1 MQHPRFLTFAVA
13 ATAVASSAL
22 LAQETSGP
30 FGLHRG
36 MTQAQVIQIVG
47 RNAVKEIQGD
57 RLDLHDVPKP
67 HPAFEFYWLVFSP
80 KDGLLNI
87 VAFGNG
93 IRTNGFGEA
102 VHDSFVQIQEGISKT
117 YGPPDVSSDRVRDGS
132 IWNEPQDW
140 MMGLL
145 KGERDLM
152 AIWYK
157 TVFSTKKL
165 PNRITG
171 IVLEAKASSTEQ
183 GFLVLKYEFDG
194 WNEYVEAKNNKT
206 DSVF

>member
-1 MQHPRFLTFAVA
+1 
-13 ATAVASSAL
+13 
-22 LAQETSGP
+22 
-30 FGLHRG
+30 
-36 MTQAQVIQIVG
+36 MTQEQVIQIVG
-47 RNAVKEIQGD
+47 KNAVKEIQGD
-57 RLDLHDVPKP
+57 RLDLHAVPKP
-67 HPAFEFYWLVFSP
+67 HPAFSP

-93 IRTNGFGEA
+93 ITTNGFGEA

-157 TVFSTKKL
+157 TVSSTKKL
-165 PNRITG
+165 PNRIIG

-183 GFLVLKYEFDG
+183 GFIVLKYEFDG
-194 WNEYVEAKNNKT
+194 WNEYVEAKKNKA